1 MRGSE
6 RSLVRHPPAPRRG
19 RSRGRRSVPSKAL
32 CRGRADLE
40 WTGRQRPPTPG
51 TGGEWPLSY
60 RPALTPRPGLE
71 LPAQRVGKILDV
83 EGMAQRI
90 VDMNA
95 SGGGRPVRGPRSR
108 DVTPRLGRRPP
119 QEPMAQQVPHA
130 LTALRGATRR
140 HRAIA
145 RRARRLGRG
154 GRLAAH
160 GGARR
165 RRGSGCRLRCR
176 GSQLTSNPDR
186 TRTSLTWV
194 SGQP

>member
-40 WTGRQRPPTPG
+40 WTGRQRPPPPG

-60 RPALTPRPGLE
+60 RPALTPHPGLA

-95 SGGGRPVRGPRSR
+95 SGGGRPVRGSRSR
-108 DVTPRLGRRPP
+108 DVTSQTRTPAAPGADGTAARRSSRRPTRSP
-119 QEPMAQQVPHA
+119 SAKQSSTQSCGGDRHSGG
-130 LTALRGATRR
+130 LRTLRR
-140 HRAIA
+140 WTPPYQPS
-145 RRARRLGRG
+145 LPGPPK
-154 GRLAAH
+154 
-160 GGARR
+160 
-165 RRGSGCRLRCR
+165 SG
-176 GSQLTSNPDR
+176 T
-186 TRTSLTWV
+186 T
-194 SGQP
+194 